1 VGLEGKKLG
10 LVGGG
15 AMGEALARGVVKA
28 GLAAP
33 DDIWVS
39 DVRVEQLERL
49 AAECG
54 VRTTTDNSCL
64 AAECEII
71 ILAVKPHVVGT
82 VLDGLAPVLG
92 PGHTLISIAAGV
104 SLAFLEAHTPPGTAL
119 IRVMPNTPCLVNE
132 GASAF
137 ALGRGA
143 GPVQASYVRDILGAV
158 GRVVEVPEPLLD
170 AVTGL
175 SGSGPAYVYLMIE
188 ALSDGGVRMGL
199 PRDVATLLAAQTL
212 VGAARMV
219 LETGEH
225 PGRLK
230 DMVTTPGGTT
240 AEGLAVLEAGA
251 VRGCLIRA
259 VEAATQKSRALS
271 R

>member
-1 VGLEGKKLG
+1 MDLHGKKLG
-10 LVGGG
+10 FVGGG
-15 AMGEALARGVVKA
+15 AMGGALASGVVKA
-28 GLAAP
+28 GLVLP
-33 DDIWVS
+33 GETWIS
-39 DVRVEQLERL
+39 DVRAEQLDRL
-49 AAECG
+49 ASELG
-54 VRTTTDNSCL
+54 VCTTTDNACL
-64 AAECEII
+64 ARECEII
-71 ILAVKPHVVGT
+71 VLAVKPFLAGK
-82 VLDGLAPVLG
+82 VLDGLAGSLG
-92 PGHTLISIAAGV
+92 PRHTLISIAAGV
-104 SLAFLEAHTPPGTAL
+104 TLTFLEKHVPPDVPL

-137 ALGRGA
+137 SLGRGA
-143 GPVQASYVRDILGAV
+143 GPEHAEYARAVLGAV

-175 SGSGPAYVYLMIE
+175 SGSGPAYVYLIIE

-199 PRDVATLLAAQTL
+199 PRDIATTLAAQTL

-230 DMVTTPGGTT
+230 DMVTTPAGTT

-251 VRGCLIRA
+251 VRGNLIRA
-259 VEAATQKSRALS
+259 VEAATKKSQVL
-271 R
+271 

>member
-1 VGLEGKKLG
+1 MGLQGKKLG

-15 AMGEALARGVVKA
+15 AMGEALARGVVNA
-28 GLAAP
+28 GLVTP
-33 DDIWVS
+33 DDVWVS

-49 AAECG
+49 AGECG
-54 VRTTTDNSCL
+54 VRTTTDNGRL

-71 ILAVKPHVVGT
+71 ILAVKPYVVST
-82 VLDGLAPVLG
+82 VLDGLAPSLG
-92 PGHTLISIAAGV
+92 PRHTLISIAAGV
-104 SLAFLEAHTPPGTAL
+104 PLAFLEEHTPPEVAL

-143 GPVQASYVRDILGAV
+143 GPTQASYVQDILGAV

-170 AVTGL
+170 TVTGL

-259 VEAATQKSRALS
+259 VEMATKKSKALRS
-271 R
+271 